1 MSGPSASSW
10 GSRELTGAGRPRELG
25 QPTLCGPQTSCQKF
39 YFQNLEVKEDI
50 GARGWAMLRQALE
63 LPDRRDPDWNY
74 CLTSTREAMVEG
86 SKDDLRAIFEG
97 VHKWTVGLGED
108 KGESRLMDFS
118 SDGAENM
125 AWKILVEVT
134 LDFWRQRIKAKQ

>member
-1 MSGPSASSW
+1 
-10 GSRELTGAGRPRELG
+10 
-25 QPTLCGPQTSCQKF
+25 
-39 YFQNLEVKEDI
+39 
-50 GARGWAMLRQALE
+50 MLRQALE

-134 LDFWRQRIKAKQ
+134 LDFWRQPIKAGQKGIEEDGRNADKN